1 MSPSPMPMA
10 VATNDDAA
18 RWLTWERSY
27 MRSSRRASKQ
37 ARVAFAILLT
47 GAAVWLGLQIMSM
60 PA

>member
-1 MSPSPMPMA
+1 MA